1 MMARARTTEYVPVAR
16 QVTGDV
22 VHEAVIFLRDP
33 VWYYRVTL
41 DGGRTYHKGSTKSR
55 DRNEAVEIARQ
66 KFYEFRTADR
76 LGIKPSRETV
86 ASLIDKFM
94 SRQERDLE
102 AGLASPSMTKAYRVK
117 ARILKKHLG
126 SLLPHQITSAI
137 WNDYVTT
144 RLLTGE
150 PKHQKIAQQLGEKRR
165 LTRSA
170 LVPERQLL
178 RAVLRMAVEMKLM
191 PSVEE
196 MRLPKLDEQSKRKV
210 SRPSLTE
217 EQVYTLYLYLIMQCE
232 NSTSYHRWTN
242 KMFLC
247 YFMLSYFS
255 GARTN
260 DFKLLRWK
268 DCATIKRKDGTEVLV
283 LSLRGKGIPHQ
294 TVTQPEA
301 VLWLEEVRRIS
312 PHTAPNDF
320 VFTAPRSN
328 RAWDFAVPMRK
339 LLAKHGL
346 RVDEFGRTRSCY
358 SLRHA
363 HAMGRIMQP
372 GVNLKLLA
380 DNLGTS
386 PEMLMRH
393 YLSHINVLNHVDVL
407 TADARGLGE
416 HTFMFDPRL
425 EAVSSMLDAAK

>member
-1 MMARARTTEYVPVAR
+1 V
-16 QVTGDV
+16 
-22 VHEAVIFLRDP
+22 
-33 VWYYRVTL
+33 
-41 DGGRTYHKGSTKSR
+41 
-55 DRNEAVEIARQ
+55 
-66 KFYEFRTADR
+66 
-76 LGIKPSRETV
+76 
-86 ASLIDKFM
+86 
-94 SRQERDLE
+94 
-102 AGLASPSMTKAYRVK
+102 
-117 ARILKKHLG
+117 
-126 SLLPHQITSAI
+126 

-150 PKHQKIAQQLGEKRR
+150 PKHQKIAEQLGEKRR

-170 LVPERQLL
+170 LAPERQLL

-191 PSVEE
+191 LAVED
-196 MRLPKLDEQSKRKV
+196 MRLPKLDEKSKRKV

-217 EQVYTLYLYLIMQCE
+217 EQVFSLYVYLIHQCE
-232 NSTSYHRWTN
+232 ASSSYVRWTN

-268 DCATIKRKDGTEVLV
+268 DCTKIKRKDGTEVLV

-294 TVTQPEA
+294 TVAQPEA
-301 VLWLEEVRRIS
+301 VLWLEETRRVANY
-312 PHTAPNDF
+312 TAPDDF
-320 VFTAPRSN
+320 VFTAPRTN
-328 RAWDFAVPMRK
+328 RAWNFAVPMRK
-339 LLAKHGL
+339 LLTKHGL

-372 GVNLKLLA
+372 NVNMKLLA

-416 HTFMFDPRL
+416 HSFLFDPRI